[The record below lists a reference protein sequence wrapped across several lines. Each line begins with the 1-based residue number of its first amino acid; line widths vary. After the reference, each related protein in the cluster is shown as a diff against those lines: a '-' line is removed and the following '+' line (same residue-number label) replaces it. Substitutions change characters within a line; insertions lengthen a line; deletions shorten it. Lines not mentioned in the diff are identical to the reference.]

1 MVRVISSKIVDL
13 PQEKVFSVI
22 KDLGKLPSL
31 FPDKYKSFNI
41 LEQSDNHILTEEIVS
56 IQGKEIQKKV
66 KHILEPNRMLK
77 SEIIEGDTK
86 VTILLIELNQKS
98 NSRTEIKID
107 ADLKFGKIG
116 TVFGIFAKRKIKTEV
131 DNLIN
136 RFANAEECSN

>member
-1 MVRVISSKIVDL
+1 MVRVISSKIVNL
-13 PQEKVFSVI
+13 PQEKVFSVV
-22 KDLGKLPSL
+22 KDIGKLPNL

-56 IQGKEIQKKV
+56 ISGKEIKQKV
-66 KHILEPNRMLK
+66 KHILEPNRLLK

-86 VTILLIELNQKS
+86 GTILMIVLNQKS

-116 TVFGIFAKRKIKTEV
+116 AVFGIFAKRKIKTEI

-136 RFANAEECSN
+136 RFANAKECSN